1 MKIESLMTTDVRVC
15 LATSNLADA
24 ARAMWEGDCGCVP
37 VLDEDARV
45 VGMLTDRDICMA
57 AWTQGRPLAELSVPS
72 AMSSRVISC
81 KCGDRVEDVEE
92 LMRQNQVR
100 RVPVLDDDG
109 RLEGLVS
116 LADLAGEAQREM
128 FRLQR
133 DVEGLG
139 VATTLAAVSRSR
151 HPAPETEVKVE
162 LLPEKAEALP
172 KVERKTHAQAA
183 PAKLERTKVTL
194 G

>member
-1 MKIESLMTTDVRVC
+1 MKIERLMTTDVRVC
-15 LATSNLADA
+15 FASGSLADA
-24 ARAMWEGDCGCVP
+24 ARVMWEGDCGCVP
-37 VLDEDARV
+37 VLDEDTRV
-45 VGMLTDRDICMA
+45 VGILTDRDICMA
-57 AWTQGRPLAELSVPS
+57 AWTQGRPLAEIPVPS
-72 AMSSRVISC
+72 AMSAKVVAC
-81 KCGDRVEDVEE
+81 KCGDLVEDVEE
-92 LMRQNQVR
+92 LMRQHQVR
-100 RVPVLDDDG
+100 RVPVLDADG

-151 HPAPETEVKVE
+151 RPRPQTELKVE
-162 LLPEKAEALP
+162 LIPEKSEPVVKAKSES
-172 KVERKTHAQAA
+172 QAA
-183 PAKLERTKVTL
+183 PARLERTKVTL

>member
-15 LATSNLADA
+15 FASANLADA

-57 AWTQGRPLAELSVPS
+57 AWTQGRPLEELSVPS
-72 AMSSRVISC
+72 AMSSKVVSC

-100 RVPVLDDDG
+100 RVPVLDADG

-151 HPAPETEVKVE
+151 RTTLANERKVE
-162 LLPEKAEALP
+162 LIPEKSEASAKAP
-172 KVERKTHAQAA
+172 GKSEAKAA
-183 PAKLERTKVTL
+183 PAGQERTKVTL
-194 G
+194 R

>member
-15 LATSNLADA
+15 FASGSLADA
-24 ARAMWEGDCGCVP
+24 ARVMWEGDCGCVP
-37 VLDEDARV
+37 VLDEDTRV
-45 VGMLTDRDICMA
+45 VGILTDRDICMA
-57 AWTQGRPLAELSVPS
+57 AWTQGRPLAEIPVPS
-72 AMSSRVISC
+72 AMSAKVVAC
-81 KCGDRVEDVEE
+81 KCGDRIEDVEE
-92 LMRQNQVR
+92 LMRQHQVR
-100 RVPVLDDDG
+100 RVPVLDADG

-151 HPAPETEVKVE
+151 RPRPQTELKVE
-162 LLPEKAEALP
+162 LIPEKSEPVVKAKSES
-172 KVERKTHAQAA
+172 QAA
-183 PAKLERTKVTL
+183 PARLERTKVTL

>member
-15 LATSNLADA
+15 FATSSLADA

-57 AWTQGRPLAELSVPS
+57 AWTQGRPLAELTVPS
-72 AMSSRVISC
+72 AMSCKVIAC

-92 LMRQNQVR
+92 LMRQHQVR
-100 RVPVLDDDG
+100 RVPVLDADG

-133 DVEGLG
+133 EVEGLG

-162 LLPEKAEALP
+162 LIPEKSEVVAKAP
-172 KVERKTHAQAA
+172 RKQEQVATAR
-183 PAKLERTKVTL
+183 PERTKVTL

>member
-15 LATSNLADA
+15 FASGSLADA
-24 ARAMWEGDCGCVP
+24 ARVMWDGDCGCVP
-37 VLDEDARV
+37 VLDEDTRV

-57 AWTQGRPLAELSVPS
+57 AWTQGRPLAEIPVPS
-72 AMSSRVISC
+72 AMSAKVIAC

-92 LMRQNQVR
+92 LMRQHQVR
-100 RVPVLDDDG
+100 RVPVLDVDG

-151 HPAPETEVKVE
+151 HPRPETELKVE
-162 LLPEKAEALP
+162 LIPEKSEVPP
-172 KVERKTHAQAA
+172 KAERKSQAQAG
-183 PAKLERTKVTL
+183 PARLERTKVTL